1 MNCGVS
7 CLSHERRAEK
17 ICWTQS
23 VLVWLVELSWPWY
36 WMSSGGQKLWR
47 NFSES
52 FLIGFISGA
61 LRKCLIVA
69 MLKPGKF

>member
-1 MNCGVS
+1 
-7 CLSHERRAEK
+7 
-17 ICWTQS
+17 